1 MMTERTALF
10 VDDDEI
16 VLRSLQRGLLDE
28 PYNQLFV
35 ESGEKAL
42 QILREQEVHVLVTDM
57 RMPGIDG
64 LELLKIVGQEYP
76 DIVKMVLSGYAQS
89 SDLMTAV
96 YQEGVFRFIPKPWKL
111 EADLKG
117 LIRRAFEEY
126 ELQEEHRAIA
136 AEVGKCRS
144 GNIGMAEQ

>member
-1 MMTERTALF
+1 MTTERTVLF

-28 PYNQLFV
+28 PYNQLFAK
-35 ESGEKAL
+35 SGEQAL
-42 QILREQEVHVLVTDM
+42 EILREQEVHVLVTDM
-57 RMPGIDG
+57 RMPGMDG
-64 LELLKIVGQEYP
+64 LELLKAVGQEYP

-96 YQEGVFRFIPKPWKL
+96 YQEGVFRFVPKPWEL

-117 LIRRAFEEY
+117 LIQKAFDHY
-126 ELQEEHRAIA
+126 ELQKEHQAIA
-136 AEVGKCRS
+136 AEAGKCRS
-144 GNIGMAEQ
+144 GNTGIAE